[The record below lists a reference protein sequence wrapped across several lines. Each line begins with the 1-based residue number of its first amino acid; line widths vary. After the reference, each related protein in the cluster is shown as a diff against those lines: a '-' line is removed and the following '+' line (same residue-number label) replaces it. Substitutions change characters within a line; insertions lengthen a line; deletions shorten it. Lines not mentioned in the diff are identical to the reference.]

1 MKINFLKKISIL
13 SFVVTLLFSCASNKD
28 ILYLQGTPQ
37 NAAVA
42 STYDPVLQPADEL
55 MIVISAENPE
65 LAVPYNL
72 NSVSIETNSGLQS
85 DQSGILTYLIS
96 KDGTVDMPM
105 LGSVKLAGLTR
116 MEAIQKINGLL
127 VNHIKNPT
135 VNLRLLNFKVSVI
148 GEVAKPGTLIVQN
161 ERVTILEALS
171 FAGDLTI
178 YGKRN
183 SIMVIREVNGV
194 KTINTIDLTSSDLIN
209 SPYYFLAQND
219 VVYVEPN
226 KTKVNSSVIGPNI
239 AVVLSSVSLLIAI
252 LAITIN

>member
-1 MKINFLKKISIL
+1 MKIIFFKKISIL

-28 ILYLQGTPQ
+28 ILYMQGTPQ
-37 NAAVA
+37 NATVA
-42 STYDPVLQPADEL
+42 STYEPVLQPADEL
-55 MIVISAENPE
+55 MIVISTENPE

-72 NSVSIETNSGLQS
+72 NSVSLEINSGLSS

-96 KDGTVDMPM
+96 KDGTIEMPI
-105 LGSVKLAGLTR
+105 LGKVKLAGLTR
-116 MEAIQKINGLL
+116 MQAIDKIKELL
-127 VNHIKNPT
+127 VNHIKDPM
-135 VNLRLLNFKVSVI
+135 VNIRLINFKVSVI
-148 GEVAKPGTLIVQN
+148 GEVTKPGTLTVQN
-161 ERVTILEALS
+161 ERVTILEAIS

-183 SIMVIREVNGV
+183 SIMIIREVNGV
-194 KTINTIDLTSSDLIN
+194 KTINTVDLTSSDLIN

-252 LAITIN
+252 LALTIN